1 MDFELNFFYW
11 FLSFIPIVA
20 VLTLIMAFRW
30 SGGKSGAF
38 SWFTAAFIGYF
49 FFGANLKLLAVAS
62 LKGLWTTIFILYIIW
77 GAMALY
83 NIVKKING
91 FEVIAQ
97 TFTGLTGESKV
108 LQLLVISW
116 GFVSLLQGV
125 AGFGTPVAVA
135 APLLVGLGFSPVIA
149 TSSALLGRAWAV
161 TFGSLGSS
169 YGALLKMTKLDP
181 GGLAFWSSIFLTIV
195 CLVTGF
201 SISYL
206 YNGKEGLKKGAPASL
221 GIALSMSLTLIIT
234 ANFILPY
241 IASLVAGLVG
251 MGVGTLILPKTRWYN
266 NKSVKKRESQN
277 SMSFHTAFAPY
288 YALLIL
294 AFGIY
299 LTPLKNMISKFQI
312 GLSFPRTE
320 TALGVVNEATASY
333 SPISVLTTP
342 GTLVFLAVVI
352 SIIYF
357 IKKGLWKKSYG
368 KEVIGSLIK
377 QAIPSTVTVMTMSM
391 MAVVM
396 METGMTS
403 FLAKGTAEIASN
415 FFPIVS
421 PFIGI
426 LGSFMTGS
434 NTSSN
439 IVFAAFQKNVAVF
452 LGINTLI
459 ITSLQTTGGAIGTII
474 SPMNVALGTGV
485 TKIVGR
491 EGEIIRKT
499 IIYVIIMGLS
509 IGIPALFLIYYLGI

>member
-1 MDFELNFFYW
+1 MEFELNTFYW
-11 FLSFIPIVA
+11 FLSFIPIVS

-30 SGGKSGAF
+30 TGGKAGAF
-38 SWFTAAFIGYF
+38 SWFAASLIGFI
-49 FFGANLKLLAVAS
+49 FFGANLKLIAVAS

-83 NIVKKING
+83 NIVDKIDG
-91 FEVIAQ
+91 FKVIAD
-97 TFTGLTGESKV
+97 TFTGLTGNTKI

-169 YGALLKMTKLDP
+169 YAALLKMTNLDP

-195 CLVTGF
+195 CIMTGL
-201 SISYL
+201 SISFL
-206 YNGKEGLKKGAPASL
+206 YNGKKGLKKGAPAAL
-221 GIALSMSLTLIIT
+221 AIALSMGFTLIIT
-234 ANFILPY
+234 ANFVLPY

-251 MGVGTLILPKTRWYN
+251 MGVGTLVLPKSRWYN
-266 NKSVKKRESQN
+266 NHSVKNVNKDSK
-277 SMSFHTAFAPY
+277 MSFHTAFTPY
-288 YALLIL
+288 YMLLIL

-299 LTPLKNMISKFQI
+299 LTPLKRILSQLQI

-320 TALGVVNEATASY
+320 TAMGVVNNATSSY
-333 SPISVLTTP
+333 SPISILTTP
-342 GTLVFLAVVI
+342 GTLILLSVAI
-352 SIIYF
+352 SVLFF
-357 IKKGLWKKSYG
+357 IKKGLWKRNYG
-368 KEVIGSLIK
+368 KEAVNSLIK

-403 FLAKGTAEIASN
+403 FLAKGTAEIASSI
-415 FFPIVS
+415 FPAVS

-439 IVFAAFQKNVAVF
+439 IVFAAFQKDVAVF
-452 LGINTLI
+452 LGINSLI
-459 ITSLQTTGGAIGTII
+459 IASLQTTGGAIGTII

-491 EGEIIRKT
+491 EGEIIKKT
-499 IIYVIIMGLS
+499 ILYVLIMGLS
-509 IGIPALFLIYYLGI
+509 VGIPAMILIYYFGL

>member
-1 MDFELNFFYW
+1 MEFELNFFYW

-20 VLTLIMAFRW
+20 VLTLIMAFSW

-38 SWFTAAFIGYF
+38 SWFIAAVIGYL

-83 NIVKKING
+83 NIVSKIDG
-91 FEVIAQ
+91 FEVIAR
-97 TFTGLTGESKV
+97 TFTGLTGNTKV

-169 YGALLKMTKLDP
+169 YAALLKMTNLDP
-181 GGLAFWSSIFLTIV
+181 SGLAFWSSIFLTIV
-195 CLVTGF
+195 CIVTGL

-206 YNGKEGLKKGAPASL
+206 YNGKEGLKKGAPAAL
-221 GIALSMSLTLIIT
+221 AIAISMGFTLIIT
-234 ANFILPY
+234 ANFVLPY

-251 MGVGTLILPKTRWYN
+251 MGVGTLVLPKTKWYN
-266 NKSVKKRESQN
+266 NNPVKKSVNKNK
-277 SMSFHTAFAPY
+277 MSFHSAFAPY
-288 YALLIL
+288 YTLLIL

-299 LTPLKNMISKFQI
+299 LTPLKSMLSKLEI

-320 TALGVVNEATASY
+320 TALGIVNEATASY
-333 SPISVLTTP
+333 SPISILTTP
-342 GTLVFLAVVI
+342 GTLVFLSVVI

-357 IKKGLWKKSYG
+357 IKKGLWKKHYG
-368 KEVIGSLIK
+368 KEVVGSLIK

-396 METGMTS
+396 METGMTA
-403 FLAKGTAEIASN
+403 FLAKGTAEIASSV
-415 FFPIVS
+415 FPGVS

-439 IVFAAFQKNVAVF
+439 IVFAAFQKDVAVF
-452 LGINTLI
+452 LGINSLI
-459 ITSLQTTGGAIGTII
+459 IASLQTTGGAIGTII

-485 TKIVGR
+485 TKIVGK
-491 EGEIIRKT
+491 EGEIIKKT

-509 IGIPALFLIYYLGI
+509 VGIPALFLIYYLGF

>member
-11 FLSFIPIVA
+11 FLSFIPVVA

-30 SGGKSGAF
+30 TGGKAGAF
-38 SWFTAAFIGYF
+38 SWFTAAVIGYI

-83 NIVKKING
+83 NIVSKIEG
-91 FEVIAQ
+91 FDVIAK
-97 TFTGLTGESKV
+97 TFTGLTGKSKV

-149 TSSALLGRAWAV
+149 TSSALLGRAWSV

-169 YGALLKMTKLDP
+169 YAAVLKMTNLDP
-181 GGLAFWSSIFLTIV
+181 GGLAFWSSIFLSIV
-195 CLVTGF
+195 CIVTGL

-206 YNGKEGLKKGAPASL
+206 YNGKEGLKKGAPAAL
-221 GIALSMSLTLIIT
+221 AIAISMSVTLIVT
-234 ANFILPY
+234 ANFVLPY
-241 IASLVAGLVG
+241 IASLMAGLVG
-251 MGVGTLILPKTRWYN
+251 MGVGTLVLPRTKWYN
-266 NKSVKKRESQN
+266 NNPVKKIKNKN

-288 YALLIL
+288 YILLIL

-299 LTPLKNMISKFQI
+299 LTPLKSMLSKLQI

-320 TALGVVNEATASY
+320 TAMGVVNEATTSY
-333 SPISVLTTP
+333 SPISILTTP
-342 GTLVFLAVVI
+342 GTLVLLSVVI

-357 IKKGLWKKSYG
+357 IKKGLWKKHYG
-368 KEVIGSLIK
+368 KEVVGSLIK

-415 FFPIVS
+415 VFPGVS

-439 IVFAAFQKNVAVF
+439 IVFSAFQKDVAIF
-452 LGINTLI
+452 LGINSLI
-459 ITSLQTTGGAIGTII
+459 IAALQTTGGAIGTII

-485 TKIVGR
+485 TKIVGK

-509 IGIPALFLIYYLGI
+509 VGILALFLIYYLGL

>member
-1 MDFELNFFYW
+1 MEFELNFFYW
-11 FLSFIPIVA
+11 LLSFIPIVS
-20 VLTLIMAFRW
+20 VLTLIMALRW
-30 SGGKSGAF
+30 SGGKAGAF
-38 SWFTAAFIGYF
+38 SWFIAAAIGYI

-83 NIVKKING
+83 NIVNKING

-97 TFTGLTGESKV
+97 TFTGLTGDSKV

-169 YGALLKMTKLDP
+169 YAALLKMTNLDP
-181 GGLAFWSSIFLTIV
+181 GGLALWSSIFLTIV
-195 CLVTGF
+195 CIVTGF

-206 YNGKEGLKKGAPASL
+206 YNGKEGFKKGAPASL
-221 GIALSMSLTLIIT
+221 AISLSMGITLIIT

-241 IASLVAGLVG
+241 IATLVAGLVG
-251 MGVGTLILPKTRWYN
+251 MGVGTLVLPKTRWY
-266 NKSVKKRESQN
+266 KSNSVENLKTKD
-277 SMSFHTAFAPY
+277 SMSFHTAFTPY
-288 YALLIL
+288 YTLLIL

-299 LTPLKNMISKFQI
+299 LTPLKSMLSKFQI

-320 TALGVVNEATASY
+320 TVMGVVNESTSSY

-342 GTLVFLAVVI
+342 GTLVFLSVVI
-352 SIIYF
+352 SIIF
-357 IKKGLWKKSYG
+357 FTKKGLWKKHYG
-368 KEVIGSLIK
+368 REVIGSLIK

-391 MAVVM
+391 MAVIM

-415 FFPIVS
+415 IFPAVS

-452 LGINTLI
+452 LGINSLI
-459 ITSLQTTGGAIGTII
+459 IASLQTTGGAIGTII

-491 EGEIIRKT
+491 EGEIIKKT

-509 IGIPALFLIYYLGI
+509 VGIPALFLIYYLGI

>member
-1 MDFELNFFYW
+1 MEYELNILHLI
-11 FLSFIPIVA
+11 LSFLPLVA
-20 VLTLIMAFRW
+20 VLTLIMVFKW

-38 SWFTAAFIGYF
+38 SWFAASIIGYI
-49 FFGANLKLLAVAS
+49 FFGADLHLIAVAS
-62 LKGLWTTIFILYIIW
+62 IKGLWTTIFILYIIW

-83 NIVKKING
+83 NIVSKING
-91 FEVIAQ
+91 FNVIAD
-97 TFTGLTGESKV
+97 TFTGLTGKSKV

-169 YGALLKMTKLDP
+169 YAALLKMTDLNP
-181 GGLAFWSSIFLTIV
+181 AGLALWSSLFLTIV
-195 CLVTGF
+195 CIITGL
-201 SISYL
+201 SISYN
-206 YNGKEGLKKGAPASL
+206 YKGKEGLIKGAPAAL
-221 GIALSMSLTLIIT
+221 AIALSMGGTLIIT
-234 ANFILPY
+234 ANFVLPY

-251 MGVGTLILPKTRWYN
+251 MIVGTIILPKTKWYN
-266 NKSVKKRESQN
+266 NNPIKKNKTKRK
-277 SMSFHTAFAPY
+277 MSFHTAFAPY
-288 YALLIL
+288 YTLLIL

-299 LTPLKNMISKFQI
+299 LTPLKRILSVYEI

-320 TALGVVNEATASY
+320 TALGLVNEATSSY
-333 SPISVLTTP
+333 SPIAILTTP
-342 GTLVFLAVVI
+342 GTLVFLSVLI
-352 SIIYF
+352 SILFF
-357 IKKGLWKKSYG
+357 IKKGLWKKNYG
-368 KEVIGSLIK
+368 KEVLNSLIT

-403 FLAKGTAEIASN
+403 FLAKGTAEIASSI
-415 FFPIVS
+415 FPVVS

-426 LGSFMTGS
+426 LGTFMTGS

-452 LGINTLI
+452 LGINSLI
-459 ITSLQTTGGAIGTII
+459 IASLQTTGGAIGTII

-485 TKIVGR
+485 TKIVGK
-491 EGEIIRKT
+491 EGEIIKRT
-499 IIYVIIMGLS
+499 ILYVILMGLAV
-509 IGIPALFLIYYLGI
+509 GIPAFFLIYFLGV

>member
-1 MDFELNFFYW
+1 MEFELNFFYW
-11 FLSFIPIVA
+11 LLSFIPIVS
-20 VLTLIMAFRW
+20 VLTLIMALRW
-30 SGGKSGAF
+30 SGGKAGAF
-38 SWFTAAFIGYF
+38 SWFIAAAIGYI

-83 NIVKKING
+83 NIVNKING

-97 TFTGLTGESKV
+97 TFTGLTGDSKV

-169 YGALLKMTKLDP
+169 YAALLKMTNLDP

-195 CLVTGF
+195 CIVTGF

-206 YNGKEGLKKGAPASL
+206 YNGKEGFKKGAPASL
-221 GIALSMSLTLIIT
+221 AISLSMGITLIIT

-241 IASLVAGLVG
+241 IATLVAGLVG
-251 MGVGTLILPKTRWYN
+251 MGVGTLVLPKTRWY
-266 NKSVKKRESQN
+266 KSNLVENLKTKD
-277 SMSFHTAFAPY
+277 SMSFHTAFTPY
-288 YALLIL
+288 YTLLIL

-299 LTPLKNMISKFQI
+299 LTPLKSMLSKFQI

-320 TALGVVNEATASY
+320 TVMGVVNESTSSY

-342 GTLVFLAVVI
+342 GTLVFLSVVI
-352 SIIYF
+352 SIIF
-357 IKKGLWKKSYG
+357 FTRKGLWKKHYG
-368 KEVIGSLIK
+368 REVIGSLIK

-391 MAVVM
+391 MAVIM

-415 FFPIVS
+415 IFPAVS

-426 LGSFMTGS
+426 LGPFMTGS

-452 LGINTLI
+452 LGINSLI
-459 ITSLQTTGGAIGTII
+459 IASLQTTGGAIGTII

-491 EGEIIRKT
+491 EGEIIKKT

-509 IGIPALFLIYYLGI
+509 VGIPALFLIYYLGI